1 MPPTDPTWQW
11 RHCLEQLRNSRM
23 DSPTLTPCVDL
34 CPSKG
39 PHQSCMRRRGTRAVC
54 YALKLVPCAI
64 AYCTSVRCSQWPAHI
79 GMSCL
84 ATRLAAIDESDGL
97 LEVSRGG
104 ASPHAVVAST
114 PPQLGF
120 STYTAKCFG
129 ADGLLHEPPVSRFKP
144 ARGGVRGSR
153 RLAPALRCCLGKFRG
168 RATADE
174 KAPTERMIASS
185 NAVQDIVNTAGY

>member
-1 MPPTDPTWQW
+1 MPVKRSAPELYETT
-11 RHCLEQLRNSRM
+11 RHPCSLLRTETCPVC
-23 DSPTLTPCVDL
+23 DSILHV
-34 CPSKG
+34 
-39 PHQSCMRRRGTRAVC
+39 
-54 YALKLVPCAI
+54 
-64 AYCTSVRCSQWPAHI
+64 SQVQPVAATY

-144 ARGGVRGSR
+144 ARGGVRGYR